1 MNQKKFDLCFS
12 PNGENSDM
20 STSTLTERKLCEM
33 TDDDSMMTENLK
45 VELTIKKMK
54 CAHRLKF
61 FRILVLI
68 I

>member
-45 VELTIKKMK
+45 VELTIKK
-54 CAHRLKF
+54 
-61 FRILVLI
+61 
-68 I
+68 